1 MKGDKANYPVSLW
14 PLLAAALIGIALV
27 GSARSDTR
35 GGDVDVVQ
43 SNDMNNQTA
52 GDVLGGDLKT
62 GGNKAL
68 GLSYGMGDVDIN
80 EGKNCMGSEQRA
92 NVLFGKQEIVLNVW
106 CASLFYDLNGRH
118 DFAAKMRC
126 DIDEISNKYSSREAC
141 WRDQDMKPDQP
152 LGEGS
157 SGVADAIVSHI
168 DETVVQHDED
178 LEEVREQQAGL
189 VGRIDYLSE
198 QLEQA
203 QRRPPPVVVQQAPPE
218 QYTDDDWDAVWS
230 ALKGGDEDE

>member
-1 MKGDKANYPVSLW
+1 MRLQKQLRLYVIIVITMATIAVVATRAQADK
-14 PLLAAALIGIALV
+14 
-27 GSARSDTR
+27 R

-52 GDVLGGDLKT
+52 GDVIGGDLKT

-106 CASLFYDLNGRH
+106 CASLFYELNGRH

-126 DIDEISNKYSSREAC
+126 DIDEIANKYSSIEDC
-141 WRDQDMKPDQP
+141 WSDQDMTPAEP

-157 SGVADAIVSHI
+157 SGVADAIVDHI

-178 LEEVREQQAGL
+178 LDEVRTQQAGMVAQL
-189 VGRIDYLSE
+189 DYLTQ

-203 QRRPPPVVVQQAPPE
+203 QKRPAIVQQAPPE
-218 QYTDDDWDAVWS
+218 QYTDEDKAYILGLY
-230 ALKGGDEDE
+230 AKGDDEDE